1 MFFGKPCRL
10 EEALKEQGK
19 KQKLKNWEN
28 WTARIKEVMGNCEDK
43 LADLKSKGEPKDE
56 KDLEEQMILA
66 NVRFAVCCPYVFS
79 LQ

>member
-10 EEALKEQGK
+10 EEALKEQGE

-56 KDLEEQMILA
+56 KDVEEQMILA
-66 NVRFAVCCPYVFS
+66 NVRFAVCCPCVFS

>member
-10 EEALKEQGK
+10 EEALKEQGE

-56 KDLEEQMILA
+56 KDLEEQTILA
-66 NVRFAVCCPYVFS
+66 NVRFVVCCPYVFS